1 MGHTGP
7 VQQAAQAGLQA
18 EGQTLDEGQRF
29 GLAALERCA
38 SDWQHYKAQRGGRL
52 ARMLIHPPIPRGV
65 YLWGGVGRGKTFLMD
80 AFYQVVRIERKLR
93 VHFHAFMRATHK
105 EMYDLKGTE
114 DPLAEVALRVARR
127 YRLICFDEFHISDI
141 ADAMILQRLLQALVD
156 ARVGFVM
163 TSNYPPS
170 GLYPDGLH
178 RDRLLPAIAMLE
190 RSQEVVGL
198 GPGMDYRRGIMTT
211 ESTGIGNKAVSLAPG
226 DEWNTPAFI
235 EPEGFYQ
242 VSPDG
247 EVPESLKVLF
257 DHAAGD
263 SIEANGSLQIEGRDV
278 PFVKKSASAIWF
290 KASTLLYGPRSMHD
304 YLWLAERYAFMLIED
319 LEPLSS
325 AQFSEARRLTW
336 LIDILYDHRVR
347 LAVSARTE
355 PSLLYTQGPLSGEF
369 ERTVSRLT
377 EMRTERYLRLGPR
390 ASLSQF

>member
-1 MGHTGP
+1 MGP
-7 VQQAAQAGLQA
+7 VQQAAQAGLEA
-18 EGQTLDEGQRF
+18 EGKSLDAGQLL

-38 SDWQHYKAQRGGRL
+38 SDWQHYKSQRGGRL
-52 ARMLIHPPIPRGV
+52 ARVFIHPPIPRGV

-105 EMYDLKGTE
+105 EMNDLRGVE

-178 RDRLLPAIAMLE
+178 RDRLLPAIALLE
-190 RSQEVVGL
+190 HSQEVVGL
-198 GPGMDYRRGIMTT
+198 GPGMDHRRGVMAL
-211 ESTGIGNKAVSLAPG
+211 EGTGVENRSSDAMAG
-226 DEWNTPAFI
+226 DDWLTP
-235 EPEGFYQ
+235 ELMQPEGFYQ
-242 VSPDG
+242 VSPTG
-247 EVPESLKVLF
+247 EASQALKALF
-257 DHAAGD
+257 DHACGPTV
-263 SIEANGSLQIEGRDV
+263 EEHGSLEIEGRDV
-278 PFVKKSASAIWF
+278 EFVKKSNAAVWF

-304 YLWLAERYAFMLIED
+304 YLWLAERYSFILLED

-325 AQFSEARRLTW
+325 TQFSEARRLTW

-347 LAVSARTE
+347 LAVAARTD
-355 PSLLYTQGPLSGEF
+355 PASLYTQGPLSGEF

-377 EMRTERYLRLGPR
+377 EMRGERYLKLCHRPT
-390 ASLSQF
+390 LSQF

>member
-1 MGHTGP
+1 MGP
-7 VQQAAQAGLQA
+7 VQKAAQESLGA
-18 EGQTLDEGQRF
+18 EGQVFDAGQF
-29 GLAALERCA
+29 AGLTALERCA

-52 ARMLIHPPIPRGV
+52 ARVFIHPPIPRGV

-80 AFYQVVRIERKLR
+80 AFHQVVGIERKLR

-105 EMYDLKGTE
+105 EMHDLKGTE

-190 RSQEVVGL
+190 HNQEIVGL
-198 GPGMDYRRGIMTT
+198 GPGMDYRRGVMST
-211 ESTGIGNKAVSLAPG
+211 EGSGVGNRVSAARNSQDDWLRL
-226 DEWNTPAFI
+226 DFI
-235 EPEGFYQ
+235 KPEGFYQ
-242 VSPDG
+242 VSNTG
-247 EVPESLKVLF
+247 EVSQTLSTLF
-257 DHAAGD
+257 DHAAG
-263 SIEANGSLQIEGRDV
+263 SPVKEKGSLEIEGRNV
-278 PFVKKSASAIWF
+278 AFEKKSATAIWF
-290 KASTLLYGPRSMHD
+290 KASTLIDGPRSMHD
-304 YLWLAERYAFMLIED
+304 YLWLAERYAFILLED

-336 LIDILYDHRVR
+336 LIDIFYDHRVR
-347 LAVSARTE
+347 LAVSARTD
-355 PSLLYTQGPLSGEF
+355 PSLLYPQGPLSGEF

-377 EMRTERYLRLGPR
+377 EMRTERYLRLGHR